1 MKRFHSRLLV
11 CALSLIVQAGCA
23 VTRNDLTMTSDDHR
37 RDFSQTFSH
46 AYAALND
53 NGDYDV
59 VLVHDANADALADT
73 GAPIQ
78 PGTPMPRQ
86 VVHIRVFWLAAHATK
101 FDHPTA
107 ANAAMHWY
115 LFGDHAVGGASAPDD
130 PSNVLEYSG
139 SALVMVH
146 DDGHTAFVTVRG
158 AILKPIARRGQ
169 MNDPLGPSSV
179 TGTVTA
185 QVDRGEVD
193 GLLRELKD
201 AEQANAAAAPA
212 PSIGVASR

>member
-1 MKRFHSRLLV
+1 VKIPGFLVMSALALILLP
-11 CALSLIVQAGCA
+11 GCA
-23 VTRNDLTMTSDDHR
+23 VIGNNLTMTSDDHR

-46 AYAALND
+46 AFAALND

-59 VLVHDANADALADT
+59 VLVHDANADALADSS
-73 GAPIQ
+73 GPIQ
-78 PGTPMPRQ
+78 PGTPMPRH
-86 VVHIRVFWLAAHATK
+86 VVHIRVFWLAEHGTK

-115 LFGDHAVGGASAPDD
+115 LFGEHTVAGASVPDEI
-130 PSNVLEYSG
+130 NNILEYSG
-139 SALVMVH
+139 SALVLVH
-146 DDGHTAFVTVRG
+146 DDGHTATVSVQG
-158 AILKPIARRGQ
+158 ATLRPVARRGE
-169 MNDPLGPSSV
+169 MTDPLGPSSV

-201 AEQANAAAAPA
+201 AEQASAEVQVA
-212 PSIGVASR
+212 PSSGVAAR